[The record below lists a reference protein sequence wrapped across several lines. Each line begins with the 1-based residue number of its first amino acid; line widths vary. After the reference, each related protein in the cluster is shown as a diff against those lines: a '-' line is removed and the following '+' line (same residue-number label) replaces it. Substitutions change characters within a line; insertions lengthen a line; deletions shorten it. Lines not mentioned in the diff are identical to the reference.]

1 MNTSTSDASLH
12 PLQPF
17 MPKGQVL
24 RAYFNE
30 ARFEFLGCVRTMAFA
45 IPFLVLPLL
54 VYLLF
59 GVVMAADGVAKDPA
73 LANYLFCSFST
84 FAVTGPAIFGVGCGV
99 AIERDAGLL
108 KLKRAMPMPP
118 GAYLVAKM
126 LMAMLFAAI
135 SFISLL
141 VMGLIA
147 GKLTMG
153 VSQLAA
159 VGGVMIIGVLPFC
172 ALGLLIGAYFSG
184 SVAPAIANLIYL
196 PMLWLGGL
204 FIPLPKFLQTQTVIW
219 QSFHLN
225 QIATGVAGLGKEF
238 HRVPSTL
245 SLAVLAGVT
254 VLFGVLAIRKLAR
267 KG

>member
-1 MNTSTSDASLH
+1 MNTPASGIS
-12 PLQPF
+12 LQAAQSP
-17 MPKGQVL
+17 MPRKRILV
-24 RAYFNE
+24 AYFNE
-30 ARFEFLGCVRTMAFA
+30 AKFEFIGAVRTMAFA

-59 GVVMAADGVAKDPA
+59 GVVIAADSVAKDPG
-73 LANYLFCSFST
+73 LANYLFCGFST

-108 KLKRAMPMPP
+108 KLKRAMPMPS
-118 GAYLVAKM
+118 GAYLLAKM

-141 VMGLIA
+141 VIGLIA
-147 GKLTMG
+147 GKLTMS
-153 VSQLAA
+153 VSQLVA
-159 VGGVMIIGVLPFC
+159 VGAVMIIGVLPFC
-172 ALGLLIGAYFSG
+172 AIGVFIGAYFSG

-204 FIPLPKFLQTQTVIW
+204 FIPLPKFLQAQTVIW
-219 QSFHLN
+219 PSFHLN